1 MLGGARSLGGLT
13 MIGVVL
19 VTHGGLGTALLEVAT
34 WISGED
40 LTGVVT
46 VSVHPEDGP
55 DLQAARIEQ
64 AVRRFD
70 EGAVILTD
78 LFGGTPQNLAL
89 SLLAEGR
96 VDVVSGVNL
105 PMLLALPSARARCHD
120 VHSLALTLLERAQ
133 GAMVA
138 AGETLKRH
146 AEASRELPAVES

>member
-1 MLGGARSLGGLT
+1 

-34 WISGED
+34 WISGD
-40 LTGVVT
+40 DMNDVVNI
-46 VSVHPEDGP
+46 SVEPEDGP

-105 PMLLALPSARARCHD
+105 PMLLALPSARARCSD
-120 VHSLALTLLERAQ
+120 VHSLALTLLQRAQ